1 MINTATVAHCHGTIL
16 LRRMKSR
23 TSVFIISLLFGVAS
37 AHKNNFEP
45 MSAGRIAFAPEA
57 LVFDFDREVPTR
69 LMHNQPATRTEA
81 IDKPKQEQEE
91 EESSSLSS
99 DKLQEKEPDFFE
111 AMDGSTGLRY
121 SITSSET
128 NNNNNLW
135 SCEALRQNE
144 ASVDM
149 NDKRPLYEA
158 TNENGYDADNE
169 QEDDEDDNDEDDEEW
184 GEDEED
190 DFYDNEDRDGEIF
203 PCTQSLEELTELE
216 ISTNQNTL
224 LNSLPALPHLKTKT
238 VRSKR
243 GRRQQQKL
251 KKRSSRQEHQDLRRR
266 QRQQT
271 RDLLL
276 LKGGGGAG
284 AVHARYS
291 QNGRVTPSI
300 LNTVDSITLYKANLG
315 KKPKQPERHRHS
327 ERQRN
332 PDASDNDDSGR
343 RSGSSRNPNGS
354 AQPAQP
360 APSDPRNERTT
371 QQRVIEEPPIEVV
384 GHVPRKPLFFPGK

>member
-1 MINTATVAHCHGTIL
+1 
-16 LRRMKSR
+16 MKSR
-23 TSVFIISLLFGVAS
+23 TQLLVISLLFAI
-37 AHKNNFEP
+37 ADAKKMIYEP
-45 MSAGRIAFAPEA
+45 MSTGRIAFAPEA
-57 LVFDFDREVPTR
+57 LVFDFDHEVPTR
-69 LMHNQPATRTEA
+69 LMHNQPASRTEA
-81 IDKPKQEQEE
+81 IDKPKQLEEE
-91 EESSSLSS
+91 EESSSNSS
-99 DKLQEKEPDFFE
+99 DNQFKLQEKEPEFFE
-111 AMDGSTGLRY
+111 AMDASSGLRY

-149 NDKRPLYEA
+149 NDKKPLYDA
-158 TNENGYDADNE
+158 TNDYGYEADNE
-169 QEDDEDDNDEDDEEW
+169 EEEEGDDEDDEEW
-184 GEDEED
+184 GEDEND
-190 DFYDNEDRDGEIF
+190 DFYDNEDQDGEIF
-203 PCTQSLEELTELE
+203 PCAQSEELTELE

-224 LNSLPALPHLKTKT
+224 LNSLPVLPNLKTKT

-243 GRRQQQKL
+243 GRRQPQQI
-251 KKRSSRQEHQDLRRR
+251 KKRSSRQEHQDLRRK

-284 AVHARYS
+284 AIHARYS

-327 ERQRN
+327 DRQRN
-332 PDASDNDDSGR
+332 PDASDNGDSSR

-354 AQPAQP
+354 IQPAQP
-360 APSDPRNERTT
+360 AQPSDPRNERTT

-384 GHVPRKPLFFPGK
+384 GHVPRKPLFFPSK